1 MFINDQGLSVDKIL
15 LSIDVREEVERY
27 KDVLSY
33 KINNSSFNYYKDYDI
48 FKILKYGLPFLF
60 MDLSRDREFL
70 SILNK
75 ADYFRE
81 IFDSSLSVDGEFTI
95 IDSLHGKVISVKP
108 TFDYDVNCL
117 IKEIGIKVY
126 RFILNLDC
134 ILDVALTL
142 SSMLI
147 LLCFFTF
154 ADMFGTGVYFTAQ
167 SEGVNCIC

>member
-70 SILNK
+70 NILNK

-81 IFDSSLSVDGEFTI
+81 IFDSSLSVDGEFTS

-108 TFDYDVNCL
+108 TFDYDVKCL

-134 ILDVALTL
+134 IPYD
-142 SSMLI
+142 S
-147 LLCFFTF
+147 FFTF
-154 ADMFGTGVYFTAQ
+154 TDMFGTGVYFTAQ